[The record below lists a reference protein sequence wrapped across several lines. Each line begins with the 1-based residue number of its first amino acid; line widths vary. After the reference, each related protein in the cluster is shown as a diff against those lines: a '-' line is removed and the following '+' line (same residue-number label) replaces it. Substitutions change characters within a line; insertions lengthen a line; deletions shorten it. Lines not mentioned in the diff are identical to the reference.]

1 MNITDITGTRS
12 YIKIHF
18 GNKIIKVEGELLIN
32 GFAADKRT
40 MKGWEPPYD
49 KEPLTDREKQEII
62 EAVEKKTKG
71 THMVITFE

>member
-1 MNITDITGTRS
+1 M
-12 YIKIHF
+12 
-18 GNKIIKVEGELLIN
+18 N

-49 KEPLTDREKQEII
+49 KEPLTEREKQEII